1 MVDSIPSYH
10 LDMITNGLVSTSL
23 PTLGP
28 LLGVPLSWMAINPR
42 EKSFRNEQSHHK
54 VGGRVVDS
62 IPSYHLDIITNGL
75 VSTSLPTLGPLL
87 GVPLSWMAINP
98 REKSFR
104 NEQSHH
110 KVGGRV
116 VDSIPSYH
124 LDIITNGLVSTSLP
138 TLGPL
143 LGVPL
148 SWMATN
154 PREKSFRNE
163 QSHHKVGGRV
173 VDSIPSYHLDIIT
186 NGLVSTSLPTLGPLL
201 GVPLSWMAINP
212 REKSFRNEQSHHKV
226 GGRVVDSIPSYHL
239 DIITNGLVSTS
250 LPTLGPLLGVPLS
263 WMATNPREKSFRNE
277 QSHHKVGGRVVD
289 SIPSYHLDIITNGLV
304 STSLPTLGPLL
315 GVPLSWMAINPREKS
330 FRNEQSHHKVG
341 GRVVDS
347 IPSYHLDMTALVAK
361 LHKSGDSSKHHEW
374 SFLLRP

>member
-62 IPSYHLDIITNGL
+62 IPSYHLD
-75 VSTSLPTLGPLL
+75 
-87 GVPLSWMAINP
+87 M
-98 REKSFR
+98 
-104 NEQSHH
+104 
-110 KVGGRV
+110 
-116 VDSIPSYH
+116 
-124 LDIITNGLVSTSLP
+124 
-138 TLGPL
+138 
-143 LGVPL
+143 
-148 SWMATN
+148 
-154 PREKSFRNE
+154 
-163 QSHHKVGGRV
+163 
-173 VDSIPSYHLDIIT
+173 
-186 NGLVSTSLPTLGPLL
+186 
-201 GVPLSWMAINP
+201 
-212 REKSFRNEQSHHKV
+212 
-226 GGRVVDSIPSYHL
+226 
-239 DIITNGLVSTS
+239 
-250 LPTLGPLLGVPLS
+250 
-263 WMATNPREKSFRNE
+263 
-277 QSHHKVGGRVVD
+277 
-289 SIPSYHLDIITNGLV
+289 ITNGLV

>member
-62 IPSYHLDIITNGL
+62 IPSYHLDMITNGL

-124 LDIITNGLVSTSLP
+124 LD
-138 TLGPL
+138 
-143 LGVPL
+143 
-148 SWMATN
+148 M
-154 PREKSFRNE
+154 
-163 QSHHKVGGRV
+163 
-173 VDSIPSYHLDIIT
+173 IT

-239 DIITNGLVSTS
+239 D
-250 LPTLGPLLGVPLS
+250 
-263 WMATNPREKSFRNE
+263 M
-277 QSHHKVGGRVVD
+277 
-289 SIPSYHLDIITNGLV
+289 ITNGLV